1 MSQDIENNIGKYEF
15 IKKLKDL
22 PFVQKV
28 ILFGSRARGTNQARS
43 DIDLALIC
51 PEVTTQQWHQVLDV
65 VENADTLLEID
76 CLQFEKADDDLK
88 KRILKD
94 GVEL

>member
-1 MSQDIENNIGKYEF
+1 MSQDIENNIGKYLF

-22 PFVQKV
+22 AFVQKV
-28 ILFGSRARGTNQARS
+28 ILFGSRARGANQARS

-51 PEVTTQQWHQVLDV
+51 PGITTQQWHQVLEV

-88 KRILKD
+88 QRILKD

>member
-1 MSQDIENNIGKYEF
+1 MSQDIENNIGKYKF

-28 ILFGSRARGTNQARS
+28 ILFGSRARGSNQPRS
-43 DIDLALIC
+43 DIDLALVC
-51 PEVTTQQWHQVLDV
+51 PDITIPQWHQVLDV

-76 CLQFEKADDDLK
+76 CLQFEKADNDLK
-88 KRILKD
+88 QRILKD